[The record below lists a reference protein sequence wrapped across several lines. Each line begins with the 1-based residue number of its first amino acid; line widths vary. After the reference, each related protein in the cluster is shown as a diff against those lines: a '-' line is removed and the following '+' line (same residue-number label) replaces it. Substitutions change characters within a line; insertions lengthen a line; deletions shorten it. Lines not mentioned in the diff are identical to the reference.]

1 MVWGA
6 QAALAVAASG
16 KRSEMVL
23 TLLSPSPS
31 TRTVAPPPPHMRRR
45 PEDNYS
51 SGHMPSKSN
60 SSRGAYG
67 GGMPQAG
74 PGRPVRGEIDACP
87 CRAGYRHWHVWLE
100 GIGNY
105 WHRLPVCRVCFF
117 SHAYTAR
124 QHHHAFTLSAHA
136 CPLPIPPL
144 QSNYYSMPE
153 DRVRESSRNMFED
166 ENNRRIA
173 DLAGQVSMLK
183 EVRHELKERGSAGV
197 GMAWCWA
204 NV

>member
-74 PGRPVRGEIDACP
+74 PGRP
-87 CRAGYRHWHVWLE
+87 
-100 GIGNY
+100 
-105 WHRLPVCRVCFF
+105 
-117 SHAYTAR
+117 
-124 QHHHAFTLSAHA
+124 
-136 CPLPIPPL
+136 
-144 QSNYYSMPE
+144 SNYYSMPE

-183 EVRHELKERGSAGV
+183 ELTIDIGTEVRSQNTLLDDMGNGFSRTDGLMGSTMRRLNKMLTTSSSRHMLWLVVFIVFVFIFVYYIIRHKG
-197 GMAWCWA
+197 
-204 NV
+204 